1 MALNNHKRDDTPIE
15 FPDQKIVPVNMERE
29 VKKSF
34 LEYSMSV
41 IVSRALPDARDGMK
55 PGQRRIMYAMFE
67 DGLTHDK
74 PFRKSA
80 TTVGNVL
87 GRYHPHGDA
96 AVYGTMVRMAQDF
109 SYRYPL
115 VQGHGNFG
123 SIDGDGAAAYR
134 YTEARM
140 SKISEELMADIGK
153 EVVDWVPNFDNSR
166 KEPSVLPTKFPNL
179 LVNGSVGIAVGMATN
194 IPTHNLTEVIDGTV
208 YLMDHPDAGV
218 RELMEF
224 IKGPDFP
231 TRATIFGTSGIYEA
245 YATGRGK
252 VMVRAKAEVDE
263 EKRQIVITE
272 IPYMVNKSELVKAM
286 AAQVRDKKIEGV
298 TDIRD
303 ESGKAGLRITV
314 DYRKDANGQVI
325 LNQFYKYTQ
334 LQDTCAINMLALVD
348 GEPRILSL
356 RQILQ
361 NYINFR
367 TDVTRRRTQ
376 FELDR
381 ALHEAHINE
390 GYKIATDNIDEVI
403 TIIRNSP
410 DTPTAKIRL
419 SERFSLSEEQSQ
431 AIVSMTLGRLS
442 GLERQKVEERL
453 VELYAIIDEKRS
465 ILADPEKLKGI
476 IKDELIAV
484 RDKYGD
490 ERLTEIVEYHDE
502 IMLEDLIE
510 RHRCVITL
518 THGGYIKRQKADAYA
533 AQSRG
538 GKGRRGIA
546 TKEEDYV
553 ERVVAC
559 ESHDFLLLF
568 TNLGRVYTTKPYR
581 IPEASYNAKGSHIVN
596 LLDLNEG
603 ESVTAMLAT
612 DTLTPEEEK
621 NLIMITRR
629 GVIKKTPL
637 KEYAINRKGG
647 KIAINLDEGDEL
659 TFVALTDGSRDIMV
673 AANTGLLARFSEKRV
688 STVGRTA
695 RGVRAMKLE
704 PGDRIIGAAV
714 VSSDPEWVEGH
725 KLITLTEK
733 GFGKRMSTALF
744 ENKGR
749 AIKGMCAHKIGAKTG
764 ELVGIAVVEEG
775 EDILIITDDGTV
787 IRTSADGIPAYG
799 RTASGVIVMRVGDS
813 KIVNFTVT
821 GKAPE
826 EEELPEG
833 AEEAEADAPEGEAPP
848 EAEPTPDETPAE

>member
-1 MALNNHKRDDTPIE
+1 
-15 FPDQKIVPVNMERE
+15 
-29 VKKSF
+29 
-34 LEYSMSV
+34 
-41 IVSRALPDARDGMK
+41 
-55 PGQRRIMYAMFE
+55 
-67 DGLTHDK
+67 
-74 PFRKSA
+74 
-80 TTVGNVL
+80 
-87 GRYHPHGDA
+87 
-96 AVYGTMVRMAQDF
+96 
-109 SYRYPL
+109 
-115 VQGHGNFG
+115 
-123 SIDGDGAAAYR
+123 
-134 YTEARM
+134 
-140 SKISEELMADIGK
+140 
-153 EVVDWVPNFDNSR
+153 
-166 KEPSVLPTKFPNL
+166 
-179 LVNGSVGIAVGMATN
+179 
-194 IPTHNLTEVIDGTV
+194 
-208 YLMDHPDAGV
+208 
-218 RELMEF
+218 
-224 IKGPDFP
+224 
-231 TRATIFGTSGIYEA
+231 
-245 YATGRGK
+245 
-252 VMVRAKAEVDE
+252 
-263 EKRQIVITE
+263 
-272 IPYMVNKSELVKAM
+272 
-286 AAQVRDKKIEGV
+286 
-298 TDIRD
+298 
-303 ESGKAGLRITV
+303 
-314 DYRKDANGQVI
+314 
-325 LNQFYKYTQ
+325 
-334 LQDTCAINMLALVD
+334 
-348 GEPRILSL
+348 
-356 RQILQ
+356 
-361 NYINFR
+361 
-367 TDVTRRRTQ
+367 
-376 FELDR
+376 
-381 ALHEAHINE
+381 
-390 GYKIATDNIDEVI
+390 
-403 TIIRNSP
+403 
-410 DTPTAKIRL
+410 
-419 SERFSLSEEQSQ
+419 
-431 AIVSMTLGRLS
+431 
-442 GLERQKVEERL
+442 
-453 VELYAIIDEKRS
+453 
-465 ILADPEKLKGI
+465 
-476 IKDELIAV
+476 AV

-559 ESHDFLLLF
+559 ESHEFLLLF

-637 KEYAINRKGG
+637 REYAINRKGG

-659 TFVALTDGSRDIMV
+659 TFVALTDGGRDIMV
-673 AANTGLLARFSEKRV
+673 AANTGLLARFSEARV

-775 EDILIITDDGTV
+775 DDLLIITDDGTV
-787 IRTSADGIPAYG
+787 IRTAADGIPAYG
-799 RTASGVIVMRVGDS
+799 RTASGVIVMRTGDS

-821 GKAPE
+821 EKAQE

-833 AEEAEADAPEGEAPP
+833 ETPEGEIPEGGATPP
-848 EAEPTPDETPAE
+848 ETEPTPETEETSAE

>member
-15 FPDQKIVPVNMERE
+15 FPDQKIVSVNMERE

-166 KEPSVLPTKFPNL
+166 REPSVLPTKFPNL

-231 TRATIFGTSGIYEA
+231 TKATIFGTSGIYEA

-286 AAQVRDKKIEGV
+286 ASQVRDKKIEGV

-453 VELYAIIDEKRS
+453 VELYAIIDEKRA
-465 ILADPEKLKGI
+465 ILSDPEKLKGI

-637 KEYAINRKGG
+637 REYAINRKGG

-659 TFVALTDGSRDIMV
+659 TFVALTDGGRDIMV

-714 VSSDPEWVEGH
+714 VSSDPEWVEEH

-749 AIKGMCAHKIGAKTG
+749 AIKG
-764 ELVGIAVVEEG
+764 
-775 EDILIITDDGTV
+775 
-787 IRTSADGIPAYG
+787 
-799 RTASGVIVMRVGDS
+799 
-813 KIVNFTVT
+813 
-821 GKAPE
+821 
-826 EEELPEG
+826 
-833 AEEAEADAPEGEAPP
+833 
-848 EAEPTPDETPAE
+848 

>member
-166 KEPSVLPTKFPNL
+166 REPSVLPTKFPNL

-231 TRATIFGTSGIYEA
+231 TKATIFGTSGIYEA
-245 YATGRGK
+245 YSTGRGK

-286 AAQVRDKKIEGV
+286 AQQVRDKKIEGV

-367 TDVTRRRTQ
+367 TDVTR
-376 FELDR
+376 
-381 ALHEAHINE
+381 
-390 GYKIATDNIDEVI
+390 
-403 TIIRNSP
+403 
-410 DTPTAKIRL
+410 
-419 SERFSLSEEQSQ
+419 
-431 AIVSMTLGRLS
+431 
-442 GLERQKVEERL
+442 
-453 VELYAIIDEKRS
+453 
-465 ILADPEKLKGI
+465 
-476 IKDELIAV
+476 
-484 RDKYGD
+484 
-490 ERLTEIVEYHDE
+490 
-502 IMLEDLIE
+502 
-510 RHRCVITL
+510 
-518 THGGYIKRQKADAYA
+518 
-533 AQSRG
+533 
-538 GKGRRGIA
+538 
-546 TKEEDYV
+546 
-553 ERVVAC
+553 
-559 ESHDFLLLF
+559 
-568 TNLGRVYTTKPYR
+568 
-581 IPEASYNAKGSHIVN
+581 
-596 LLDLNEG
+596 
-603 ESVTAMLAT
+603 
-612 DTLTPEEEK
+612 
-621 NLIMITRR
+621 
-629 GVIKKTPL
+629 
-637 KEYAINRKGG
+637 
-647 KIAINLDEGDEL
+647 
-659 TFVALTDGSRDIMV
+659 
-673 AANTGLLARFSEKRV
+673 
-688 STVGRTA
+688 
-695 RGVRAMKLE
+695 
-704 PGDRIIGAAV
+704 
-714 VSSDPEWVEGH
+714 
-725 KLITLTEK
+725 
-733 GFGKRMSTALF
+733 
-744 ENKGR
+744 
-749 AIKGMCAHKIGAKTG
+749 
-764 ELVGIAVVEEG
+764 
-775 EDILIITDDGTV
+775 
-787 IRTSADGIPAYG
+787 
-799 RTASGVIVMRVGDS
+799 
-813 KIVNFTVT
+813 
-821 GKAPE
+821 
-826 EEELPEG
+826 
-833 AEEAEADAPEGEAPP
+833 
-848 EAEPTPDETPAE
+848 